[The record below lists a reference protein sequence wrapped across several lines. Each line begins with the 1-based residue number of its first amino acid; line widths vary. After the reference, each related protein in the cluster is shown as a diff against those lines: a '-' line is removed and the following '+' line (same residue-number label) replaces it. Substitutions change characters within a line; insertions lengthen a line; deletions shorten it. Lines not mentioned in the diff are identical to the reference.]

1 MSTFATAIFSLPN
14 HSYCMASF
22 DVSSLFANLPLDEC
36 IDHCVYQLFANR
48 DITEHNSCNYD
59 KVSLR
64 KLLSF
69 ADKHNNFLFDGRL
82 YDQTDGRLWVPHW
95 DPTRLL
101 YLCVHWRNS
110 LIIVLRSSSLSF
122 SVVVVI

>member
-36 IDHCVYQLFANR
+36 IDHYVYQLFANR
-48 DITEHNSCNYD
+48 DITEHSSCNYD

-69 ADKHNNFLFDGRL
+69 ADKHNNFLFDVRL
-82 YDQTDGRLWVPHW
+82 YDQTIM
-95 DPTRLL
+95 
-101 YLCVHWRNS
+101 CS
-110 LIIVLRSSSLSF
+110 LEKFLDNCSPEFKPIIYRCCGDIILSP
-122 SVVVVI
+122 